1 MTNPRNPVLL
11 VHGFLDKKSKFRTM
25 EKYLTKRG
33 WQTHSFDLLPN
44 YGRKSLVELA
54 AQVKDYAE
62 QNFASDQTF
71 DLVGFSM
78 GGLVTRYY
86 LQRLGGDE
94 RVERYVS
101 ISAPN
106 HGTIAAVLPLP
117 GIREMARQSEFVADL
132 NRDVATCLT
141 NIKVT
146 WMWTPYD
153 LMILPANSSELPV
166 GREVKLSVPLHPWMV
181 SDLRA
186 LEAVAIALSE

>member
-1 MTNPRNPVLL
+1 MTNRCNPVLL

-25 EKYLTKRG
+25 EKYLTEQG
-33 WQTHSFDLLPN
+33 WSVHSFDLKPN
-44 YGRKSLVELA
+44 NGYKSLVNLA
-54 AQVKDYAE
+54 RQIERYVE
-62 QNFASDQTF
+62 ENFAPDQVF

-86 LQRLGGDE
+86 LQRLGGNK

-106 HGTIAAVLPLP
+106 NGTFSALLPLT
-117 GIREMARQSEFVADL
+117 GIQEMARQSEFIADL
-132 NRDVATCLT
+132 NRDVASCLEK
-141 NIKVT
+141 IQVT

-153 LMILPANSSELPV
+153 LMILPANSSELPI

-181 SDLRA
+181 SDKRA
-186 LEAVAIALSE
+186 LEAVAIALSS